1 MKPELRSP
9 YDLCQFWQ
17 HKALLTLIVRKEKM
31 AAPKVQKHFV
41 LVHGVYHR
49 PWSWYKLKPRL
60 GSVGHQVTALDL
72 AASGI
77 NMKAI
82 QDVHTILGGL
92 NLALAMD
99 KYPEKVAVG
108 VFMVTFMTDT
118 KHEFPDK
125 DFELTETLA
134 RPGSLFLDDL
144 SKAKNFSTEGYGSV
158 LLVYVGCDQDLVI
171 TVEFQQWLI
180 KNGEP
185 EDLMEIK
192 GADHMPMFSKPDEL
206 CHCLLEIA
214 HRYA

>member
-1 MKPELRSP
+1 MNTKELTELAKQKNEKERN
-9 YDLCQFWQ
+9 LLR
-17 HKALLTLIVRKEKM
+17 ALRRKCVLGQGKNHEGGMLGRVKYSKM
-31 AAPKVQKHFV
+31 RNA
-41 LVHGVYHR
+41 
-49 PWSWYKLKPRL
+49 
-60 GSVGHQVTALDL
+60 
-72 AASGI
+72 
-77 NMKAI
+77 
-82 QDVHTILGGL
+82 
-92 NLALAMD
+92 
-99 KYPEKVAVG
+99 
-108 VFMVTFMTDT
+108 
-118 KHEFPDK
+118 K